1 MATSR
6 KFQKKVLQIIELF
19 SVYFMGYLNFSLAW
33 IFLFKISQFFL
44 LTNFKYKNE
53 NIIENE
59 KSKIKNFKNN
69 GETCESCHLPSWVRI
84 PDTQRA
90 EWINTIFSTL
100 WKWEYTIDTIKKII
114 IEKVASKIV
123 NKFPGGAFKL
133 ENIDLGN
140 FAPRISGIKVYEND
154 VENDSPLH
162 SSGLKMEK

>member
-19 SVYFMGYLNFSLAW
+19 SVYFIGYLNFSFAW

-59 KSKIKNFKNN
+59 KSKSKNFKN

-90 EWINTIFSTL
+90 AWINTILSTL
-100 WKWEYTIDTIKKII
+100 WKWEYTIDTIKKLI
-114 IEKVASKIV
+114 IEKVESKIV

-140 FAPRISGIKVYEND
+140 FAPRISGIKAYEND